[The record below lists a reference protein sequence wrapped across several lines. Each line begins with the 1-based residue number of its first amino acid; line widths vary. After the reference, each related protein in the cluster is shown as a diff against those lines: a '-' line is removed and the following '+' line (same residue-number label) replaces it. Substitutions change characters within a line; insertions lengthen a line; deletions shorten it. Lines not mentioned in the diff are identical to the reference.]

1 VRQSRRRIGA
11 CAGVVLALLT
21 TWPMTVA
28 AQQLSV
34 WLDGNAAHSRPPA
47 GAAVEAASYG
57 LLGLRLRA
65 DGRGSAFDLAGST
78 GRGAQ
83 DGSGA
88 WLNGRAALSLT
99 RVRGAADFGVR
110 AEGTGLTYLAPLRL
124 DGGTEYR
131 QSLATGT
138 AAPFAG
144 ISIGGFR
151 IGAEGTYTRG
161 AWRSQLTAPGGIQQP
176 PLVPLPGTPAP
187 GPGGSTVHHE
197 GDVVIAGGA
206 VSLLRV
212 LGAATFELRAT
223 GYDVT
228 NAVADGLYAGV
239 DGTIALSAG
248 AFDVT
253 AGVGHWQTPAAE
265 PELGGHVGVGVA
277 LGSGAYLQAT
287 ASRSVTDALH
297 GTAGG
302 ASFSAGVS
310 MRVGQR
316 RLGPPAPITVGAP
329 TPDGR
334 RVLFTLDRRDAR
346 SVAVAGDFS
355 GWEPRPLV
363 RGANG
368 TWTLETVIPPGV
380 YHYSFIIDGETWLVP
395 EHATG
400 IVDDGFGQKNA
411 TLIVD
416 GTDDR

>member
-1 VRQSRRRIGA
+1 
-11 CAGVVLALLT
+11 
-21 TWPMTVA
+21 MTVA
-28 AQQLSV
+28 AQQMSV

-47 GAAVEAASYG
+47 GDAVDAANYG
-57 LLGLRLRA
+57 LLGLRLRV
-65 DGRGSAFDLAGST
+65 DGRAAAFDFAGIT
-78 GRGAQ
+78 GRGVG

-88 WLNGRAALSLT
+88 WLNGRAAVSVT
-99 RVRGAADFGVR
+99 HVRGVADFGIR
-110 AEGTGLTYLAPLRL
+110 IEGTGLGYLLPLRME
-124 DGGTEYR
+124 DGTDYS
-131 QSLATGT
+131 QSMVTAT

-144 ISIGGFR
+144 LSVGSFR
-151 IGAEGTYTRG
+151 LGAEGAYSRG
-161 AWRSQLTAPGGIQQP
+161 TWRSQLAERTAQQP
-176 PLVPLPGTPAP
+176 PLVPLPGTPLP
-187 GPGGSTVHHE
+187 GPGGRTVHHE

-212 LGAATFELRAT
+212 LGPATFELRAT

-239 DGTIALSAG
+239 DGTLTLSVG
-248 AFDVT
+248 AIDVT
-253 AGVGHWQTPAAE
+253 GGVRQWQTPAAGA
-265 PELGGHVGVGVA
+265 ELGGHVGVGVA
-277 LGSGAYLQAT
+277 LSSAAYLQAT
-287 ASRSVTDALH
+287 ASRSVTDAVH
-297 GTAGG
+297 GTAAG

-316 RLGPPAPITVGAP
+316 RLGPPPPTILGAP
-329 TPDGR
+329 APNGR
-334 RVLFTLDRRDAR
+334 RVVFTLERRDAH

-368 TWTLETVIPPGV
+368 AWTLETVIPPGV

-395 EHATG
+395 DHATG

-416 GTDDR
+416 GMED